1 MSGQAQ
7 IDRFVFIYNEER
19 PHSARGCPPME
30 AWRNLD
36 KAVVE
41 IVAQPLLAHTKFRRD
56 VVDMTGT
63 ITLRYR
69 SKLHHVSV
77 GRTHKGER
85 VLILMA
91 DLDIRVIDD
100 HGVRDPPS
108 RARSLGRLPGPVEGF
123 RLSQDC

>member
-1 MSGQAQ
+1 LRALQAQ

-36 KAVVE
+36 KATIE
-41 IVAQPLLAHTKFRRD
+41 IDGQLLLAHTKVRRD
-56 VVDMTGT
+56 IVDMTGT
-63 ITLRYR
+63 FTLRYR

-77 GRTHKGER
+77 GRAHKGER

-91 DLDIRVIDD
+91 DLDVRVLDEHGVVIRHLELDPAVDYQGLSRVI
-100 HGVRDPPS
+100 V
-108 RARSLGRLPGPVEGF
+108 
-123 RLSQDC
+123 